1 MLMENTNLVTADEP
15 ILLPKPDV
23 EEKKDRINVWVKS
36 ISSLALYLLIGYF
49 FFPDWV
55 ILLIITG
62 IIVIHEL
69 GHFLAMK
76 FFNYKDL
83 GIFFIPLLGAYAS
96 GSKQEVSQ
104 KQSAIILLAG
114 PMPGIIAGTII
125 FVLNGYRPETVEQI
139 YIEIA
144 ASLMVYLNM
153 LNLIPVYPLDGG
165 QLLNRLILDE
175 NKILS
180 RIFLLLSIAALLY
193 LAWKIN
199 WILALF
205 PVMMIFRLKGD
216 IEMDR
221 VVKKIEEEGV
231 NLETTYEEIR
241 DEDYWKIRNAAIKH
255 HPTLHDIPPAPP
267 YAYAPDEARVIM
279 VIKSLLQR
287 TFVMDVPV
295 MGKIMVLI
303 LWVAGFAVPV
313 LLQITFPFR
322 FNF

>member
-1 MLMENTNLVTADEP
+1 MLMENTNPETDVEM

-23 EEKKDRINVWVKS
+23 EEKKDRVNVWVKS
-36 ISSLALYLLIGYF
+36 ISSLALYLLAGYF
-49 FFPDWV
+49 FFPDWI

-114 PMPGIIAGTII
+114 PMPGIIAGTVI
-125 FVLNGYRPETVEQI
+125 FILNDYRPDTVEQI
-139 YIEIA
+139 YTEIA

-180 RIFLLLSIAALLY
+180 RIFLLLSVAVLLY

-205 PVMMIFRLKGD
+205 PVMLLFRLKGD

-221 VVKKIEEEGV
+221 VVKKIEDEGV
-231 NLETTYEEIR
+231 NLETTYEEIS
-241 DEDYWKIRNAAIKH
+241 DEEYWKIRNAVIKH
-255 HPTLHDIPPAPP
+255 YPQLHDINPVPP
-267 YAYAPDEARVIM
+267 YTYAPDEARVVMIM
-279 VIKSLLQR
+279 KSLLQR
-287 TFVMDVPV
+287 TFVMDVSLA
-295 MGKIMVLI
+295 GKILVL
-303 LWVAGFAVPV
+303 LFWVAGFLVPV